1 MPSLLLRDKRDFA
14 AKGALIIRGV
24 AGARSWI
31 WHQTLISASPPY
43 SSDCR
48 VHVPS
53 GRCRVL
59 HLSHQPAPSKQ
70 RGEKGPFYLD
80 GGLTAG
86 PLLLPG
92 SPGILA
98 ESCSRTPSLFP
109 EPVVALKNQHL
120 CVVDRC
126 ELPSEEKRYEPKA
139 ALHPE
144 THTELTQR
152 TGPRRA

>member
-1 MPSLLLRDKRDFA
+1 VPSLLLRDKRDFV

-24 AGARSWI
+24 VGARSWI

-59 HLSHQPAPSKQ
+59 HLSHRPAPSKQ

-80 GGLTAG
+80 GGLTAE

-92 SPGILA
+92 SPGNLGRVLLA
-98 ESCSRTPSLFP
+98 NPF
-109 EPVVALKNQHL
+109 VV
-120 CVVDRC
+120 
-126 ELPSEEKRYEPKA
+126 P
-139 ALHPE
+139 
-144 THTELTQR
+144 
-152 TGPRRA
+152 